1 MPDNEQAIEAYLK
14 AVAEPAQTA
23 LRKLREQIAA
33 AAPGAEQVLNY
44 GVPMFRLDGKN
55 LVSLGAAKA
64 HCSFYVQSLK
74 VMADFAPELTAFET
88 TKGGIKFQPGKPPP
102 AALVK
107 KLVKARIAENAGL
120 AARK

>member
-1 MPDNEQAIEAYLK
+1 MPNSEQAIEAYLK
-14 AVAEPAQTA
+14 AVAEPAQAA
-23 LRKLREQIAA
+23 LRRLRDQIAA

-74 VMADFAPELTAFET
+74 VMTDFAPELTAFET
-88 TKGGIKFQPGKPPP
+88 TKGGIKFQPAKPVP
-102 AALVK
+102 AGLVK
-107 KLVKARIAENAGL
+107 KIVKARIAENA
-120 AARK
+120 AVKKK